1 MCAGGGSTKV
11 KVPKPAPLPPP
22 LPPPPPPKPA
32 PAPPKPL
39 QRADSTP
46 DIRIGAAKERRAS
59 TSRPRGSTPVSSTE
73 SLSIG
78 SQGLNI

>member
-22 LPPPPPPKPA
+22 LPAPAPPPPPPPPPKQLV
-32 PAPPKPL
+32 KPGEI
-39 QRADSTP
+39 P
-46 DIRIGAAKERRAS
+46 DIRIGSAKKQTTNRNRTTQRQS
-59 TSRPRGSTPVSSTE
+59 GSQ

-78 SQGLNI
+78 NNQGMNL